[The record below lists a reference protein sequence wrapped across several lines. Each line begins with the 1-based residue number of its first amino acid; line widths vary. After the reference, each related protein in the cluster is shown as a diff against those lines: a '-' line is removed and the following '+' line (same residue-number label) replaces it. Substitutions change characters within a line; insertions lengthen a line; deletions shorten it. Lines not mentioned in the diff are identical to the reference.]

1 MSLELKKRLFTSITL
16 LLSTIIMFF
25 SNLFFVFFLIIFLT
39 VGIVEFLN
47 IINRIHKNI
56 FKKMIS
62 NALFISY
69 IFVLFSILLQFSVFY
84 NLKIIIFTIILI
96 CISSDIGGYIF
107 GKIFMGP
114 KLSRIS
120 PNKTYAGMAGSFLLS
135 IIAASIYSEFFI
147 EKISNITIQEFIF
160 VLIISLIS
168 QIGDLIISFFKRKA
182 KLKDTGHILPGH
194 GGLLDRLDGIVFV
207 FLFLFFAKFII

>member
-1 MSLELKKRLFTSITL
+1 MKQELKNRILSSIVILPIAFFFVAKGSIFFLCFLGALFLFTCYEWLKITKNNQKAKFIGTL
-16 LLSTIIMFF
+16 CLFLSFYSAF
-25 SNLFFVFFLIIFLT
+25 YFRENQGLEFFLLI
-39 VGIVEFLN
+39 
-47 IINRIHKNI
+47 
-56 FKKMIS
+56 M
-62 NALFISY
+62 
-69 IFVLFSILLQFSVFY
+69 
-84 NLKIIIFTIILI
+84 LI
-96 CISSDIGGYIF
+96 CIFTDIGGYIF

-160 VLIISLIS
+160 FLIISLIS